1 MSIALAIALA
11 IAAVAIPAV
20 GGWIEERNFRLE
32 LDALSTRVMEVR
44 RETETSGESRV
55 IWFGTQDDLPEQAIL
70 ESPILVYPGAD
81 FLLLRQARN
90 GRWEPA
96 LGSSLRI
103 QAGGIVSPALFRLE
117 KGENYVI
124 FRFDPLTGLL
134 EEQEFSF

>member
-11 IAAVAIPAV
+11 IAAVAIPSV

-32 LDALSTRVMEVR
+32 LDALSLRVMEVR
-44 RETETSGESRV
+44 RETETTGESRV
-55 IWFGTQDDLPEQAIL
+55 LWFGTPDDLPEDAVL
-70 ESPILVYPGAD
+70 ENPILVSIGGA
-81 FLLLRQARN
+81 FALLRQMRN

-96 LGSSLRI
+96 TGTSLRI

-134 EEQEFSF
+134 QEQEFSF